1 MREQPG
7 DEQEPELDQ
16 RIKDYFSGRHPPLD
30 YKDIPPQTLAALR
43 RWPTDEVDELVKVLT
58 VIGESLEH
66 DAPLDEDE
74 SLENRKPTTP
84 LEKYRFVI
92 H

>member
-7 DEQEPELDQ
+7 EELDP
-16 RIKDYFSGRHPPLD
+16 RIKAYFAGRRPPLD
-30 YKDIPPQTLAALR
+30 PNDIPPQTRAALHG
-43 RWPTDEVDELVKVLT
+43 WPTDEVDELVKVLT
-58 VIGESLEH
+58 VIGESLER

-74 SLENRKPTTP
+74 SLESRKPTTP